1 MASHLLRALFGKFVE
16 SRSVVKWAWSIGH
29 VTQIF
34 DDFLG
39 WVRTMVD
46 GGIMNRACLNYFI
59 EVERRCMNVI
69 VDVTRKHLATRE
81 DSRIVCG
88 HYSIGMAE
96 QLVYTVRIAA
106 SARAH
111 FSLTHGNDTE
121 VLRCILTILPHVST
135 SC

>member
-1 MASHLLRALFGKFVE
+1 MMLRV
-16 SRSVVKWAWSIGH
+16 S
-29 VTQIF
+29 
-34 DDFLG
+34 
-39 WVRTMVD
+39 
-46 GGIMNRACLNYFI
+46 
-59 EVERRCMNVI
+59 ERRCMNVI

-106 SARAH
+106 SARVQ